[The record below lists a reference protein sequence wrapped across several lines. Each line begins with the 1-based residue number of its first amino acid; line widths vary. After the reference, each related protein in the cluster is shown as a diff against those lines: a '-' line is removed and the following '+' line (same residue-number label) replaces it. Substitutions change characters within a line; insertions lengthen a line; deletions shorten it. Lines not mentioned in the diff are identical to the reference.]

1 MSPAEEE
8 IAGISRAK
16 FVADLSTAVRAGY
29 GSAFGAV
36 RLSIARHTYR
46 LKTRLPSHT
55 ILLASKTADSPRAS
69 CWLRAFLLPTTVHCA
84 CQGLQGFYTLEL
96 QASLKVML
104 HFVGAMIFMW
114 GGMTHAQAIEPI
126 YAAGASLECT
136 LLAQPPVSMAA
147 TFRRVSITGVLPVI
161 GFVLPLGFQLVQFVY
176 GDGSSAAKKSVE
188 VTSQPNEQATKK
200 TSLSSDA
207 KSKGA
212 NQDGEEETP
221 PTHNS
226 AGMSNGMGALQWAIV
241 ILFATFYASYAPDL
255 YFAGVHQGLRLDGC
269 PARSFLSTL
278 LHGFQSIASP
288 SLIPMLL
295 YYAKLGTINSASACR
310 GC

>member
-1 MSPAEEE
+1 MRS
-8 IAGISRAK
+8 
-16 FVADLSTAVRAGY
+16 Y
-29 GSAFGAV
+29 C
-36 RLSIARHTYR
+36 
-46 LKTRLPSHT
+46 
-55 ILLASKTADSPRAS
+55 LL
-69 CWLRAFLLPTTVHCA
+69 LIHCA

-188 VTSQPNEQATKK
+188 VTSQSNEQATKK

-212 NQDGEEETP
+212 IQDGEEETP

-241 ILFATFYASYAPDL
+241 ILFATFYASHAPDL

-269 PARSFLSTL
+269 PAPSFLSTL
-278 LHGFQSIASP
+278 LHGFQTFASP
-288 SLIPMLL
+288 SLIPHVAVLCQTWHYQQRLRLSRMLRVL
-295 YYAKLGTINSASACR
+295 ALSNPLRSWCAQYLG
-310 GC
+310 